1 MSSIYLKVPF
11 SELLVSALVFNQ
23 IVSVIKR
30 LQRTVQLAGLFESSY
45 VRTTELIAEAE
56 ANREVNAGRT
66 APDPDSPCRFDNVNF
81 AHGDKPV
88 LHNVSL
94 DVPAKSVTVLSGP
107 SGAGKTTIIDLLIG
121 LHRPLSGQ
129 IVLGGVPIDQVDIPA
144 WRKLIGYVP
153 QELSLFHAT
162 VRENLTLGD
171 TAVSDADIWAALA
184 QSGAD
189 DFVKAM
195 PDGLATDVG
204 EMGTKLSGG
213 QRQRISLAR
222 ALVKK
227 PKVLVLDEV
236 TSALDP
242 ETEAAIVDNIAGLRG
257 AYTIVAITH
266 RPAWTRIAD
275 RLYRVADGQVTAE
288 ETQVAAL

>member
-1 MSSIYLKVPF
+1 M
-11 SELLVSALVFNQ
+11 
-23 IVSVIKR
+23 
-30 LQRTVQLAGLFESSY
+30 
-45 VRTTELIAEAE
+45 
-56 ANREVNAGRT
+56 
-66 APDPDSPCRFDNVNF
+66 
-81 AHGDKPV
+81 
-88 LHNVSL
+88 
-94 DVPAKSVTVLSGP
+94 
-107 SGAGKTTIIDLLIG
+107 
-121 LHRPLSGQ
+121 
-129 IVLGGVPIDQVDIPA
+129 
-144 WRKLIGYVP
+144 P

-171 TAVSDADIWAALA
+171 TAVSDADISAALA

-204 EMGTKLSGG
+204 ETGRSCQAANASAFRSQCAGEEPQG
-213 QRQRISLAR
+213 PR
-222 ALVKK
+222 AGRG
-227 PKVLVLDEV
+227 DN
-236 TSALDP
+236 ALDP